1 MASAASFHG
10 SSRDF
15 VCFCVI
21 LHIER
26 LHMSHSCDTF
36 VVGAGDTSAAS
47 LVPDI
52 FKASEATK
60 ARPLA
65 AKLEILLDLM
75 FRKICHDPT
84 DPGNTDW
91 STDRVM
97 KVLKKQDKDLGN

>member
-1 MASAASFHG
+1 MRAYKILSASVWSFY
-10 SSRDF
+10 
-15 VCFCVI
+15 V
-21 LHIER
+21 ER
-26 LHMSHSCDTF
+26 LRTSHSCDRCLPC
-36 VVGAGDTSAAS
+36 AGDTSAAS

-52 FKASEATK
+52 FKATEASK

-75 FRKICHDPT
+75 FRKICYDPT
-84 DPGNTDW
+84 DPGSTDW